1 MKYPNRDTVLIFGIH
16 FWFCEDAARCYR
28 PPVSE
33 PLDMTII
40 GGQLAGTIFT
50 HPALSKTVLEAAE
63 GAFGTATRTIRR

>member
-1 MKYPNRDTVLIFGIH
+1 M
-16 FWFCEDAARCYR
+16 
-28 PPVSE
+28 SE